1 MGENK
6 ERNIGKIEV
15 YFKIEG
21 KFSHVVFSL
30 PVVVGFLAV
39 VKRDAAAK
47 NRLYGEKTSAT
58 IHLSHFQAAGRSKF
72 KQRKTKHLY

>member
-15 YFKIEG
+15 YFKIKV

-30 PVVVGFLAV
+30 SVVVGFLAV

-58 IHLSHFQAAGRSKF
+58 IHLSHFQPVGRSKF
-72 KQRKTKHLY
+72 EQRKTKQLY